1 MVNWR
6 SALAL
11 SAGAALVCSATLLA
25 QGERKLNDT
34 EKKEIQAIVK
44 IVDGPAA
51 GQPASNDLGLAWVH
65 NDLLKAQGNMQYVPF
80 TVSVD
85 TSKMSAKSLS
95 LYWRVIAKN
104 PPAEAGEGRQEERQ
118 EEDLMPTRI

>member
-1 MVNWR
+1 MLGNSVG
-6 SALAL
+6 
-11 SAGAALVCSATLLA
+11 AGW
-25 QGERKLNDT
+25 ERKLNDT

-51 GQPASNDLGLAWVH
+51 GQPTSNDLGLAWVH
-65 NDLLKAQGNMQYVPF
+65 SDLLKAQGNMQYVPF

-104 PPAEAGEGRQEERQ
+104 PPAEAAKGRQEERQ
-118 EEDLMPTRI
+118 EKDLSPTRI